1 MDFKKQQKRDQLI
14 SLLVNKFRN
23 KYLISLQ
30 NERSLDEQIQAAVIE
45 MVTKDCNM
53 TERSLHALDRQLAKI
68 VSDFRGTS
76 NNAASRG
83 GDLESCK
90 KEIDALS

>member
-1 MDFKKQQKRDQLI
+1 MDFKKQQKRDQLT

-30 NERSLDEQIQAAVIE
+30 SERALDEKIQCCVIE
-45 MVTKDCNM
+45 MVTKDANM

-68 VSDFRGTS
+68 VNDFRGTS
-76 NNAASRG
+76 NTGASKT
-83 GDLESCK
+83 DLESTRK
-90 KEIDALS
+90 DIDALS

>member
-30 NERSLDEQIQAAVIE
+30 TERSLDEKIQAAVIE
-45 MVTKDCNM
+45 MVTKDANM
-53 TERSLHALDRQLAKI
+53 TEKSLHALDRQLSKI
-68 VSDFRGTS
+68 VNEARGTS
-76 NNAASRG
+76 NNGASR
-83 GDLESCK
+83 GDLESTK
-90 KEIDALS
+90 KEIDAMS